1 MSDERDEHAGQ
12 RVLDAEAENVA
23 LGGLARTGMLWSL
36 FNSAASRILNVGS
49 SFVIARIV
57 APDQL
62 GTYAAAVLV
71 LTIVLSMN
79 EIGIGIAVIRWEDK
93 LERIL
98 PTAVTTAF
106 VASLFWAV
114 LMFAAAPLIAGF
126 LNAGD
131 AATPIRILSIGVL
144 LDGVSG
150 IPGALM
156 SRAFMQRERAA
167 AELIGFAVGMPVG
180 ILLAARHGAAG
191 LATGLV
197 VSNAVSTAIILWRA
211 PARPRPGWDG
221 QIARALVRVGIA
233 PALTSMLLLAIVNID
248 SIVVSRVLGVTAL
261 GFYAIAFNVASWP
274 LTLLSMSIRQVSLPA
289 FSRLAKDRSQLAEA
303 FCRSLTLAAG
313 LAVLGGVLIVALATP
328 LIGIL
333 YSEKWLP
340 AVIALQW
347 LAILG
352 AVRVVLELSYDLLI
366 AVGRGKALL
375 RVQLTWLAAQVV
387 ALPLG
392 AHLGGI
398 EGVAIAQSA
407 VAVGLVMPLNALL
420 LVGSGVRWR
429 ALVGALA
436 PVGAAAAAAGVVA
449 FVAVQVSLPWL
460 IELLG
465 VGIMVTVVFGLVFL
479 ATERG
484 RSALC
489 WAGMPGLRGRHG
501 GAVAAAGA

>member
-1 MSDERDEHAGQ
+1 MTDDRGAKAA
-12 RVLDAEAENVA
+12 LDAEAENVA

-36 FNSAASRILNVGS
+36 FNSTASRILNVGS

-57 APDQL
+57 APEQL
-62 GTYAAAVLV
+62 GTYAAALLV

-98 PTAVTTAF
+98 PTAVTAAF
-106 VASLFWAV
+106 LASLFWAV
-114 LMFAAAPLIAGF
+114 LMFAAAPLIAGL

-131 AATPIRILSIGVL
+131 AVTPIRILSAGVL
-144 LDGVSG
+144 LDGISG

-167 AELIGFAVGMPVG
+167 AELVGFIVGMPIG
-180 ILLAARHGAAG
+180 ILTASRHGAAG
-191 LATGLV
+191 LAVGLV

-211 PARPRPGWDG
+211 PSRPRPGWDT
-221 QIARALVRVGIA
+221 QIAKALVRVGMA

-289 FSRLAKDRSQLAEA
+289 FSRLAKDRTQLADA

-313 LAVLGGVLIVALATP
+313 LAVLGGILIVALATP
-328 LIGIL
+328 LIGLL
-333 YSEKWLP
+333 YGDKWLP

-352 AVRVVLELSYDLLI
+352 AVRVLLELSYDLLI
-366 AVGRGKALL
+366 AVGRGAALL
-375 RVQLTWLAAQVV
+375 RVQLVWLTTQVV

-407 VAVGLVMPLNALL
+407 VAVAVVLPLNGWLL
-420 LVGSGVRWR
+420 IGSGVEWR
-429 ALVGALA
+429 PLVAALV
-436 PVGAAAAAAGVVA
+436 PVLVAAVAGAAVA
-449 FVAVQVSLPWL
+449 FVAVQVSLPR
-460 IELLG
+460 IVELVG
-465 VGIMVTVVFGLVFL
+465 VGALVAVVFGIAFL
-479 ATERG
+479 ATARG
-484 RSALC
+484 RSALH
-489 WAGMPGLRGRHG
+489 WAGLPGAPG
-501 GAVAAAGA
+501 GARGGAAPAGA